1 MSGIIT
7 AVTSIFNWFF
17 VGNPS
22 ANPAVEPAIK
32 TVVSLV
38 VNNDYLLVGL
48 ALMITGAAVSY
59 LARLIHNT

>member
-1 MSGIIT
+1 MQSIISV
-7 AVTSIFNWFF
+7 VTSVFNWFF

-22 ANPAVEPAIK
+22 ASPAVEPAIK
-32 TVVSLV
+32 TVVSLI

-59 LARLIHNT
+59 LARIIHNT